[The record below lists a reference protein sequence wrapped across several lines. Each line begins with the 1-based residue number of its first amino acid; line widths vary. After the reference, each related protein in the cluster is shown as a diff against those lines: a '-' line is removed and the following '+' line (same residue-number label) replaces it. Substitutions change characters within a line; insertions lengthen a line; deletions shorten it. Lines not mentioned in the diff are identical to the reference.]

1 MTMHQVIP
9 VDEFKDQCLALIAQ
23 LEAHELSRVTVTHDG
38 RAVAVLMPP
47 AVDEQTARAVHGSMA
62 GSVKIP
68 PGFDLTAPIFEG
80 EIDAELGILHR

>member
-1 MTMHQVIP
+1 M
-9 VDEFKDQCLALIAQ
+9 
-23 LEAHELSRVTVTHDG
+23 
-38 RAVAVLMPP
+38 

-80 EIDAELGILHR
+80 EIDAELGILHG